1 MSFLGGGV
9 ERKHILFVDDER
21 NILQGLQD
29 LLRKQRKQWD
39 MSFALGADAA
49 LDELARARFDVVVTD
64 MRMPGMDGAEL
75 LARVKEQYPS
85 VARIVLSGH
94 ADRDAIVRALP
105 VAHQY
110 LSKPCSAEI
119 LRSTI
124 ERVWSLH
131 TLLADP
137 RTREL
142 VGKMDKIP
150 SPPAIYWELTRAAA
164 NPDVG
169 LADLGKIVEKDPAMS
184 AKVLQLVN
192 SSYFGIAQKVAS
204 VPKAVTYLGLELLK
218 VLAISAHVFG
228 AVSMAPVEGFSLEE
242 VQNDSLVVA
251 QLARTFLN
259 NSKNADEVFGAA
271 IVHDVGRIVLATGVP
286 ERYAHVIRTAAGIHR
301 ALHLVEADELGVTHG
316 EVGAYLLG
324 IWGLPLNVVETAA
337 FHHVP
342 SNLTEGSL
350 AMLAAFHTADSLVE
364 TATHGVSEETL
375 DLAFLERAGV
385 LADLPRW
392 RAIAAEALRVGNS

>member
-1 MSFLGGGV
+1 V

-39 MSFALGADAA
+39 MSFALGAQAA
-49 LDELARARFDVVVTD
+49 LDELARAPFDVVVTD

-75 LARVKEQYPS
+75 LARVKDRYPS

-110 LSKPCSAEI
+110 LSKPCSAET

-131 TLLADP
+131 ALLADP

-150 SPPAIYWELTRAAA
+150 SPPAIYWELTAAA
-164 NPDVG
+164 AKPDVG

-192 SSYFGIAQKVAS
+192 SSYFGIAQTVAS

-228 AVSMAPVEGFSLEE
+228 AVTMAPVQGFSLEE

-251 QLARTFLN
+251 QLARGFLN
-259 NSKNADEVFGAA
+259 NSKKADEVFGAA
-271 IVHDVGRIVLATGVP
+271 IVHDVGRIVLAMGVP
-286 ERYAHVIRTAAGIHR
+286 DRYAHVIRTARETRR

-342 SNLTEGSL
+342 STLTEGSL
-350 AMLAAFHTADSLVE
+350 DMLAAFHTADALVE
-364 TATHGVSEETL
+364 AYAHGLAEDSI

-385 LADLPRW
+385 LGELPRW
-392 RAIAAEALRVGNS
+392 RSIAAEALRVGRA

>member
-1 MSFLGGGV
+1 MTGSELP
-9 ERKHILFVDDER
+9 FVDDER
-21 NILQGLQD
+21 SILQGLQD
-29 LLRKQRKQWD
+29 LLRRQRKDWD
-39 MSFALGADAA
+39 MAFALGSQAA
-49 LDELARARFDVVVTD
+49 LDELARAPFDVVVSD

-75 LARVKEQYPS
+75 LARVKSQYPS

-110 LSKPCSAEI
+110 LSKPCSAEM

-124 ERVWSLH
+124 ERVWNLH
-131 TLLADP
+131 ALLADP
-137 RTREL
+137 ITREL

-192 SSYFGIAQKVAS
+192 SSYFGTAQTVTS
-204 VPKAVTYLGLELLK
+204 VPRAVTLPWPRAAQGCWP
-218 VLAISAHVFG
+218 SRRHVFG
-228 AVSMAPVEGFSLEE
+228 AVKMPPIEGFSLDEM
-242 VQNDSLVVA
+242 QNDSLLVA
-251 QLARTFLN
+251 QLARRFLN
-259 NSKNADEVFGAA
+259 NSKKADDVFGAS
-271 IVHDVGRIVLATGVP
+271 IVHDVGRIVLAVGLP
-286 ERYAHVIRTAAGIHR
+286 ERYQQVIRAAADTHR
-301 ALHLVEADELGVTHG
+301 AVHLVEAEELGVTHA

-324 IWGLPLNVVETAA
+324 IWGLPLNLVETAA

-342 SNLTEGSL
+342 SHFSEGPL
-350 AMLAAFHTADSLVE
+350 EVLAAFHAADALVDAE
-364 TATHGVSEETL
+364 RHTL
-375 DLAFLERAGV
+375 VDAALDVAFLERAGM
-385 LADLPRW
+385 LGELPRW
-392 RAIAAEALRVGNS
+392 RALAADVLRTGNA

>member
-1 MSFLGGGV
+1 M

-39 MSFALGADAA
+39 MSFVLGADAA
-49 LDELARARFDVVVTD
+49 LEELARAPFDVVVTD

-85 VARIVLSGH
+85 VARIVLSGY

-110 LSKPCSAEI
+110 LSKPCSVET

-124 ERVWSLH
+124 ERVWGLH
-131 TLLADP
+131 ALLADP

-164 NPDVG
+164 NPDIG

-192 SSYFGIAQKVAS
+192 SSYFGVAQTVAS

-228 AVSMAPVEGFSLEE
+228 AVTMAPVEGFSLEE
-242 VQNDSLVVA
+242 VQNDSLIVA
-251 QLARTFLN
+251 QLTKRFLS
-259 NSKNADEVFGAA
+259 NSKKADEVFSAA
-271 IVHDVGRIVLATGVP
+271 IVHDVGRIVLALGIRD
-286 ERYAHVIRTAAGIHR
+286 RYAHVIHTANQTRR
-301 ALHLVEADELGVTHG
+301 AVHLVEAEELGVTHG

-324 IWGLPLNVVETAA
+324 IWGLPLDVVETAA
-337 FHHVP
+337 FHHTP
-342 SNLTEGSL
+342 SSLTEGSL
-350 AMLAAFHTADSLVE
+350 ELLAAFHTADALVE
-364 TATHGVSEETL
+364 AAAHGLTEESI
-375 DLAFLERAGV
+375 DIAFLERAGA
-385 LADLPRW
+385 LRELPRW
-392 RAIAAEALRVGNS
+392 RSIAAEALRIGSA

>member
-1 MSFLGGGV
+1 MV
-9 ERKHILFVDDER
+9 DRKRILFVDDER

-29 LLRKQRKQWD
+29 LLRKQRKDWD
-39 MSFALGADAA
+39 MAFALGSQAA
-49 LDELARARFDVVVTD
+49 LDELARAPFDVIVSD

-75 LARVKEQYPS
+75 LARVKDQYPS

-110 LSKPCSAEI
+110 LSKPCSAET

-124 ERVWSLH
+124 ERVWNLH
-131 TLLADP
+131 ALLADP
-137 RTREL
+137 ITRQL

-164 NPDVG
+164 APDVG

-192 SSYFGIAQKVAS
+192 SSYFGIAQTVTS
-204 VPKAVTYLGLELLK
+204 VPRAVTYLGLELLK

-228 AVSMAPVEGFSLEE
+228 AVTMPAIEGFSLEE
-242 VQNDSLVVA
+242 LQNDSLVVA
-251 QLARTFLN
+251 QLARRFLN
-259 NSKNADEVFGAA
+259 NSKKADDVFGAS
-271 IVHDVGRIVLATGVP
+271 IVHDVGRIVLALGLP
-286 ERYAHVIRTAAGIHR
+286 ERYQRVIRAAAESHR
-301 ALHLVEADELGVTHG
+301 AVHLVEAEELGVTHA

-324 IWGLPLNVVETAA
+324 IWGLPLNLVETAA

-342 SNLTEGSL
+342 SQFSEGPL
-350 AMLAAFHTADSLVE
+350 EILAAFHAADALVDAGRH
-364 TATHGVSEETL
+364 TMVDAAL
-375 DLAFLERAGV
+375 DVEFLERAGM
-385 LADLPRW
+385 LGELPRW
-392 RAIAAEALRVGNS
+392 RALADDMLRTDNA

>member
-1 MSFLGGGV
+1 V

-49 LDELARARFDVVVTD
+49 LDELARAPFDVVVTD
-64 MRMPGMDGAEL
+64 MRMPGMDGAQL

-110 LSKPCSAEI
+110 LSKPCSAET

-131 TLLADP
+131 ALLGDP

-150 SPPAIYWELTRAAA
+150 SPPAIYWELTRAAS

-192 SSYFGIAQKVAS
+192 SSYFGVAQTVAS
-204 VPKAVTYLGLELLK
+204 VPRAVTYLGLELLK

-228 AVSMAPVEGFSLEE
+228 AVTMAPLEGFSLEE
-242 VQNDSLVVA
+242 LQNDSLVVA
-251 QLARTFLN
+251 QLTKRFLS
-259 NSKNADEVFGAA
+259 NSKKADEVFSAA
-271 IVHDVGRIVLATGVP
+271 IVHDVGRIVLALGVP
-286 ERYAHVIRTAAGIHR
+286 DRYAHVIHTANQTRR
-301 ALHLVEADELGVTHG
+301 AVHLVEAEELGVTHG

-324 IWGLPLNVVETAA
+324 IWGLPLDVVETAA
-337 FHHVP
+337 FHHAP
-342 SNLTEGSL
+342 SSLSEGSL
-350 AMLAAFHTADSLVE
+350 ELLAAFHTADALVE
-364 TATHGVSEETL
+364 AVAHGLAEESI
-375 DLAFLERAGV
+375 DMAFLERAGA
-385 LADLPRW
+385 LGELPRW
-392 RAIAAEALRVGNS
+392 RSIAAEVLRLGSA

>member
-1 MSFLGGGV
+1 V

-39 MSFALGADAA
+39 MSFALGAGAA
-49 LDELARARFDVVVTD
+49 LEELARAPFDVVVTD

-75 LARVKEQYPS
+75 LAQVKERYPS

-110 LSKPCSAEI
+110 LSKPCSAET

-131 TLLADP
+131 ALLADP

-164 NPDVG
+164 KPDVG

-192 SSYFGIAQKVAS
+192 SSYFGTAQTVTS
-204 VPKAVTYLGLELLK
+204 VPRAVTYLGLELLK

-228 AVSMAPVEGFSLEE
+228 AVKMTPIEGFSLDEM
-242 VQNDSLVVA
+242 QKDSLLVA
-251 QLARTFLN
+251 QLARRFLN
-259 NSKNADEVFGAA
+259 NSKKADDVFGAS
-271 IVHDVGRIVLATGVP
+271 IVHDVGRIVLAVDLP
-286 ERYAHVIRTAAGIHR
+286 ERYQQIIRAAADRNR
-301 ALHLVEADELGVTHG
+301 AVHLVEAEELGVTHA

-324 IWGLPLNVVETAA
+324 IWGLPLNLVETAA
-337 FHHVP
+337 FHHAP
-342 SNLTEGSL
+342 SRFSEGPL
-350 AMLAAFHTADSLVE
+350 EVLAAFHAADALVD
-364 TATHGVSEETL
+364 AGRHTL
-375 DLAFLERAGV
+375 VDAALDVAFLERAGM
-385 LADLPRW
+385 LGELPRW
-392 RAIAAEALRVGNS
+392 RALAADVLRTGNA

>member
-1 MSFLGGGV
+1 MV
-9 ERKHILFVDDER
+9 ERKRILFVDDER

-29 LLRKQRKQWD
+29 LLRKQRKEWD
-39 MSFALGADAA
+39 MAFALGSQAA
-49 LDELARARFDVVVTD
+49 LDQLAQAPFDVIVSD

-110 LSKPCSAEI
+110 LSKPCSAET

-124 ERVWSLH
+124 ERVWGLH
-131 TLLADP
+131 ALLADP
-137 RTREL
+137 TIREL

-150 SPPAIYWELTRAAA
+150 SPPAIYWELTRAAS
-164 NPDVG
+164 NPEIG

-192 SSYFGIAQKVAS
+192 SSYFGIAQTVAS

-228 AVSMAPVEGFSLEE
+228 AVTMAPIEGFSLEE
-242 VQNDSLVVA
+242 MQNDSLLVA
-251 QLARTFLN
+251 QLARRFLH
-259 NSKNADEVFGAA
+259 NSKKADEVFSAA
-271 IVHDVGRIVLATGVP
+271 IVHDVGRIVLALGIP
-286 ERYAHVIRTAAGIHR
+286 ERYAQIVHSATETGR
-301 ALHLVEADELGVTHG
+301 AVHLAEADELGVTHA

-324 IWGLPLNVVETAA
+324 IWGLPLDVVETAA
-337 FHHVP
+337 FHHTP
-342 SNLTEGSL
+342 SQLCEGSL
-350 AMLAAFHTADSLVE
+350 QMLAASHAADALVE
-364 TATHGVSEETL
+364 AARHAPAEECL
-375 DLAFLERAGV
+375 DVAFLERAG
-385 LADLPRW
+385 AIGELPSW
-392 RAIAAEALRVGNS
+392 RSIAGEALRTGSA

>member
-1 MSFLGGGV
+1 M

-29 LLRKQRKQWD
+29 LLRKQRNQWD
-39 MSFALGADAA
+39 MAFALGAQAA
-49 LDELARARFDVVVTD
+49 LDELARAPFDVVVSD

-110 LSKPCSAEI
+110 LSKPCSAET

-131 TLLADP
+131 ALLADP
-137 RTREL
+137 ITREL
-142 VGKMDKIP
+142 VGRMDKIP

-164 NPDVG
+164 KPDVG

-192 SSYFGIAQKVAS
+192 SSYFGIAQTVAS

-228 AVSMAPVEGFSLEE
+228 AVTMIPIEGFSLEE
-242 VQNDSLVVA
+242 MQNDSLLVA
-251 QLARTFLN
+251 QLARRFLH
-259 NSKNADEVFGAA
+259 NSKKADDVFGVA
-271 IVHDVGRIVLATGVP
+271 IVHDVGRIVLALGIP
-286 ERYAHVIRTAAGIHR
+286 DRYAQVIHTATETGR
-301 ALHLVEADELGVTHG
+301 AVHLAEADELGVTHA

-324 IWGLPLNVVETAA
+324 IWGLPLDVVETAA
-337 FHHVP
+337 FHHTP
-342 SNLTEGSL
+342 SHLSEGSL
-350 AMLAAFHTADSLVE
+350 EMLAAFHAADALVE
-364 TATHGVSEETL
+364 AARHAPAEECL
-375 DLAFLERAGV
+375 DVAFLERAGMIGE
-385 LADLPRW
+385 LPSWRSIAD
-392 RAIAAEALRVGNS
+392 AALRAGSA

>member
-1 MSFLGGGV
+1 MV
-9 ERKHILFVDDER
+9 DRKRILFVDDER
-21 NILQGLQD
+21 SILQGLQD
-29 LLRKQRKQWD
+29 LLRKQRKEWD
-39 MSFALGADAA
+39 MAFALGSEAA
-49 LDELARARFDVVVTD
+49 LDELARSPFDVVVSD

-75 LARVKEQYPS
+75 LARIKEQYPS

-110 LSKPCSAEI
+110 LSKPCSAET

-131 TLLADP
+131 ALLADP
-137 RTREL
+137 ITREL

-150 SPPAIYWELTRAAA
+150 SPPAIYWELPTRAAA

-192 SSYFGIAQKVAS
+192 SSYFGTAQTVTS

-228 AVSMAPVEGFSLEE
+228 AVKMTPIEGFSLDEM
-242 VQNDSLVVA
+242 QSDSLLVA
-251 QLARTFLN
+251 QLA
-259 NSKNADEVFGAA
+259 KQ
-271 IVHDVGRIVLATGVP
+271 
-286 ERYAHVIRTAAGIHR
+286 
-301 ALHLVEADELGVTHG
+301 
-316 EVGAYLLG
+316 
-324 IWGLPLNVVETAA
+324 
-337 FHHVP
+337 
-342 SNLTEGSL
+342 
-350 AMLAAFHTADSLVE
+350 
-364 TATHGVSEETL
+364 VS
-375 DLAFLERAGV
+375 
-385 LADLPRW
+385 
-392 RAIAAEALRVGNS
+392 

>member
-1 MSFLGGGV
+1 V

-39 MSFALGADAA
+39 MSFVLGADAA
-49 LDELARARFDVVVTD
+49 LEELARAPFDVVVTD

-85 VARIVLSGH
+85 VARIVLSGY

-110 LSKPCSAEI
+110 LSKPCSVET

-124 ERVWSLH
+124 ERVWGLH
-131 TLLADP
+131 ALLADP

-164 NPDVG
+164 NPDIG

-192 SSYFGIAQKVAS
+192 SSYFGVAQTVAS

-228 AVSMAPVEGFSLEE
+228 AVTMAPVEGFSLEE
-242 VQNDSLVVA
+242 VQNDSLIVA
-251 QLARTFLN
+251 QLTKRFLS
-259 NSKNADEVFGAA
+259 NSKKADEVFSAA
-271 IVHDVGRIVLATGVP
+271 IVHDVGRIVLALGIRD
-286 ERYAHVIRTAAGIHR
+286 RYAHVIHTANQTRR
-301 ALHLVEADELGVTHG
+301 AVHLVEAEELGVTHG

-324 IWGLPLNVVETAA
+324 IWGLPLDVVETAA
-337 FHHVP
+337 FHHTP
-342 SNLTEGSL
+342 SSLTEGSL
-350 AMLAAFHTADSLVE
+350 ELLAAFHTADALVE
-364 TATHGVSEETL
+364 AAAHGLTEESI
-375 DLAFLERAGV
+375 DIAFLERAGA
-385 LADLPRW
+385 LRELPRW
-392 RAIAAEALRVGNS
+392 RSIAAEALRIGSA

>member
-1 MSFLGGGV
+1 M

-21 NILQGLQD
+21 DILQGLQD

-39 MSFALGADAA
+39 MSFALGGTAA
-49 LDELARARFDVVVTD
+49 LDELARAPFDVVVTD

-75 LARVKEQYPS
+75 LARVKDQYPS

-110 LSKPCSAEI
+110 LSKPCSAET

-124 ERVWSLH
+124 ERVWNLH
-131 TLLADP
+131 ALLADP
-137 RTREL
+137 ITREL

-164 NPDVG
+164 KPDVG

-192 SSYFGIAQKVAS
+192 SSYFGTAQTVTS
-204 VPKAVTYLGLELLK
+204 VHRAVTYLGLELLK

-228 AVSMAPVEGFSLEE
+228 AVSMPPLEGFSLEE
-242 VQNDSLVVA
+242 MQNDSLLVA
-251 QLARTFLN
+251 QLARRFLN
-259 NSKNADEVFGAA
+259 NSKKADDVFGAS
-271 IVHDVGRIVLATGVP
+271 IVHDVGRIVLAVGLP
-286 ERYAHVIRTAAGIHR
+286 ARYQQIIRAAADGHR
-301 ALHLVEADELGVTHG
+301 AIHLIEAEELGVSHA

-324 IWGLPLNVVETAA
+324 IWGLPLNLVETAA

-342 SNLTEGSL
+342 SLFSEGPL
-350 AMLAAFHTADSLVE
+350 EVLAAFHAADALVDAGRSTSVDASLDV
-364 TATHGVSEETL
+364 G
-375 DLAFLERAGV
+375 FLERAGM
-385 LADLPRW
+385 LGELPRW
-392 RAIAAEALRVGNS
+392 RALAAEVLRTGNA